1 MKSLVNILLAFVI
14 LTFGSCGLNS
24 SNKNSFNEHER
35 KMVEEE
41 LATFKHGLPY
51 EIAGSG
57 FVMTNIEIVGD
68 MVIYTCQVSKENWD
82 AISLTQEVSSSERN
96 IARVISNLDKE
107 AIAKFI
113 KSGFGIKYEYVSQEN
128 DSTLLEVEVQPNK
141 LKEVFEKLEKGE
153 IEPYSLLEITK
164 MELAKM
170 EIPSKM
176 DDGLWL
182 TDAYVEGQNI
192 YYIITFEYEV
202 DKSNISVED
211 IEEVKNSCITYI
223 REEPLITT
231 HKKEVLRENVHFVY
245 IYKDSRGKE
254 CMRISIAP
262 QDVF

>member
-1 MKSLVNILLAFVI
+1 MKLLVKILLTFTVI
-14 LTFGSCGLNS
+14 VFGSCGLKS
-24 SNKNSFNEHER
+24 PNKNSTNEQER
-35 KMVEEE
+35 KIVEEE
-41 LATFKHGLPY
+41 IATFKRSLPY

-57 FVMTNIEIVGD
+57 FVMTNVEIVD
-68 MVIYTCQVSKENWD
+68 DIVIYTCQVSKENWD
-82 AISLTQEVSSSERN
+82 AMSLTQEVSSSERN

-113 KSGFGIKYEYVSQEN
+113 KSGFGIKYVYVSQEN

-141 LKEVFEKLEKGE
+141 LKEVFDKLENGE

-164 MELAKM
+164 MELEKM

-176 DDGLWL
+176 DEGLWL

-192 YYIITFEYEV
+192 YYIITLENEV
-202 DKSNISVED
+202 DKSDISEED
-211 IEEVKNSCITYI
+211 IEEVKNSCIAYI
-223 REEPLITT
+223 REEPLITA
-231 HKKEVLRENVHFVY
+231 HKKEVLKENVHFVY

-254 CMRISIAP
+254 CMRVSIAP